1 MFEICFSRQ
10 GGGEIM
16 QSKPEVKK
24 VQVPETEDGKH
35 VFSVNEAKE
44 WLQSA
49 NINVKDDSRLTNI
62 GSLMVI

>member
-1 MFEICFSRQ
+1 
-10 GGGEIM
+10 M

>member
-1 MFEICFSRQ
+1 
-10 GGGEIM
+10 M

-24 VQVPETEDGKH
+24 VQVPETEDSKH